1 MTNLDI
7 IISNVNRLTTLLKDG
22 NDEKLKLIK
31 IKHAHE
37 LFFRNSLLFLP
48 AVTLTTLSY
57 DEVTQ

>member
-7 IISNVNRLTTLLKDG
+7 IFSNVNRLTTLLKVG
-22 NDEKLKLIK
+22 NDENLKLIK

-37 LFFRNSLLFLP
+37 LFFRNSLIFLP